1 MLLLVMIVGTA
12 GFMHFDDRSLLDSIY
27 MNIVTISTVGYGDLK
42 PESPESKYLV
52 LFVIIMGVGSFVG
65 VLTNATEMMIVKRE
79 SRQHQKKINMVIGVF
94 FSEVGT
100 QLLSFFCDCDKDIDE
115 IRNDLIVKDNWN
127 EIRFKQIHEIITGH
141 NFNMDVTSEDLV
153 DIRQFLMGK
162 RAFMVRLLEN
172 PVLFEHERFTSLLRE
187 VFHVTEEL
195 SARSDITKLPL
206 SDLRHVAN
214 DIKNGCIPLVHQW
227 LDYMYHLRKNYPNL
241 FSFSARI
248 NPFVKERSPVV
259 VE

>member
-1 MLLLVMIVGTA
+1 M
-12 GFMHFDDRSLLDSIY
+12 DSIKIRFRVY
-27 MNIVTISTVGYGDLK
+27 FFAVIGDGC
-42 PESPESKYLV
+42 YCY
-52 LFVIIMGVGSFVG
+52 GVGSFVV

-162 RAFMVRLLEN
+162 RAF
-172 PVLFEHERFTSLLRE
+172 
-187 VFHVTEEL
+187 
-195 SARSDITKLPL
+195 ARCSGI
-206 SDLRHVAN
+206 
-214 DIKNGCIPLVHQW
+214 IYGICNG
-227 LDYMYHLRKNYPNL
+227 K
-241 FSFSARI
+241 
-248 NPFVKERSPVV
+248 
-259 VE
+259 